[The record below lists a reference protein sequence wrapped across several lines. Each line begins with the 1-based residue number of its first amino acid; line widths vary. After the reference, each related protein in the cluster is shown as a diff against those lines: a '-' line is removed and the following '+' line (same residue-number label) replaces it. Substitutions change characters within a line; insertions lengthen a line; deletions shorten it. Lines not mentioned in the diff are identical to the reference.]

1 MKVGT
6 FKKYYPGVWVAC
18 MLEECERGEVIQV
31 ENRYGDKK
39 EYVVYNLVR
48 ETTVDQQPCYYYSI
62 TRADGYNSRE
72 RAKAKAEKYNEW
84 AEARRRNSDKYHE
97 ASNEGRD
104 FLVLAEP
111 IKVGHHSERGHRA
124 LIERNW
130 ARMEKSVENADKAK
144 EHERKAEAWEKRANN
159 IDLSMPE
166 SLEYYSDELKKAIEH
181 QQLLKSKPELREHA
195 YSLTYATKKVKE
207 LTKKVEIAKTLWG

>member
-62 TRADGYNSRE
+62 TRADGYNSQE

-111 IKVGHHSERGHRA
+111 IKIGHHSEKRHRA
-124 LIERNW
+124 LVERNW
-130 ARMEKSVENADKAK
+130 ARMEKSIENAK
-144 EHERKAEAWEKRANN
+144 KAEAHESKAEYWAGKAND

-166 SLEYYSDELKKAIEH
+166 SLEHFSTELTKAREEH
-181 QQLLKSKPELREHA
+181 QLLRDNPKLRSHS
-195 YSLTYATKKVKE
+195 YSLTYAKKRVND
-207 LTKKVEIAKTLWG
+207 LTKKVDIAKTLWG